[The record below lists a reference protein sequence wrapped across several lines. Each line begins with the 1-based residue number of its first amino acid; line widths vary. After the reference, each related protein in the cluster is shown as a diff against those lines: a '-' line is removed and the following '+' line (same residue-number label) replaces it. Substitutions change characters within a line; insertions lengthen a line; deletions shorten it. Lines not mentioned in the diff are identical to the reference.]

1 MAKGRRVYI
10 VGFMGSGKTTA
21 GKKLASLMNWSFT
34 DLDKAIEEK
43 EKRSINEI
51 FRNSGEQYFRN
62 SESIIL
68 KEFSQKQD
76 IVISTG
82 GGLPCSGDNMD
93 FMNKTGITVYLKLNP
108 GQLVSRLQ
116 GGTAERPLV
125 KDLDKDSLMDFICH
139 KLAQRESFY
148 TKADIV
154 VDGFNLDI
162 SQLFEQIRGLI

>member
-21 GKKLASLMNWSFT
+21 GKKLASLMGWSFA

-51 FRNSGEQYFRN
+51 FSDSGEEYFRN
-62 SESIIL
+62 AENVIL
-68 KEFSQKQD
+68 KEFSEKQD

-82 GGLPCSGDNMD
+82 GGLPCSGDNMG
-93 FMNKTGITVYLKLNP
+93 FMNETGITVYLKLNP
-108 GQLVSRLQ
+108 GQLASRLHD
-116 GGTAERPLV
+116 GTAERPLV
-125 KDLDKDSLMDFICH
+125 KDLDKDSLVDFICC

-148 TKADIV
+148 SKADIV
-154 VDGFNLDI
+154 IDGFNLDI
-162 SQLFEQIRGLI
+162 SKVLEQIRLLF